1 MKQLN
6 FASWQAWKTI
16 KQVLVF
22 SRLNCIEMEDQGK
35 QSNTPGIPRENKQP
49 GEIISELKEKY
60 NVDDRAI
67 QEAREAV
74 GDDELKIKEY
84 LINNRGL

>member
-1 MKQLN
+1 
-6 FASWQAWKTI
+6 
-16 KQVLVF
+16 
-22 SRLNCIEMEDQGK
+22 MENQDK
-35 QSNTPGIPRENKQP
+35 QSNTPGIPGEHKQP

-60 NVDDRAI
+60 NVDDEAI
-67 QEAREAV
+67 REARAAV